1 MTCTAAELRR
11 VLVIL
16 EDYRDQPATPATLA
30 LALRLARVSALEPA
44 A

>member
-11 VLVIL
+11 VLAIL
-16 EDYRDQPATPATLA
+16 EDYRDQPANPATLA
-30 LALRLARVSALEPA
+30 LALRLARLAPMETA